1 METPRPS
8 PAEELHA
15 KHGHAWEIWREVL
28 PGGRH
33 GDWVAHTLPGA
44 PSYRR
49 LRART
54 VEELDALLSEAEA

>member
-1 METPRPS
+1 VLR
-8 PAEELHA
+8 A
-15 KHGHAWEIWREVL
+15 KHGPIWDIWREVL

-33 GDWVAHTLPGA
+33 GDWLAQTLPGA
-44 PSYRR
+44 SSHRL